1 MTIPHTNQGRKAF
14 LAKLNEKRFRKKTKD
29 GKTGPW
35 MERKLE
41 NRKLDEYPMHRT
53 LLIFAF
59 FVAIFAVASG
69 AQGFFRFVIQ
79 SPDAP
84 WRPQHARAV
93 SCVGT
98 KVGWLAE
105 QRPTPSSRDR

>member
-41 NRKLDEYPMHRT
+41 
-53 LLIFAF
+53 
-59 FVAIFAVASG
+59 
-69 AQGFFRFVIQ
+69 
-79 SPDAP
+79 
-84 WRPQHARAV
+84 
-93 SCVGT
+93 C
-98 KVGWLAE
+98 KVGAIDSHVFGYCLRNSPNKALYHHTHPAHG
-105 QRPTPSSRDR
+105 QTKRFMYKLQSVTVQKAKLSQKLQAKKVAKKVRK

>member
-41 NRKLDEYPMHRT
+41 
-53 LLIFAF
+53 
-59 FVAIFAVASG
+59 
-69 AQGFFRFVIQ
+69 
-79 SPDAP
+79 
-84 WRPQHARAV
+84 
-93 SCVGT
+93 C
-98 KVGWLAE
+98 KVGAIDSHVFGYCL
-105 QRPTPSSRDR
+105 SRGVSRYRFLYREVSQIPGYQSVSGLDQHLQ